1 MGKVSSVYAGLSI
14 LSGRYIVRRIHFT
27 VTAYVSSNESWR
39 KAPTAKTVDSRLI
52 DYVTLHKTELMPKL
66 SRSNSVLP
74 RPTVNLAWDSILAAV
89 LPELHCTSRVYT
101 SVDSTFALHG
111 NYTDDFQLAGSI
123 VVGPSGSRIAFTGD
137 LYSTFLTTKPAAF
150 SDFAMRQLIQSF
162 RKPDTIAKCVS
173 ILISENKELAERYSA
188 FTKGLRS
195 ALYTRSA
202 GALSVSFLKTVPDLY
217 SEVYNIL
224 SDYSTVCP
232 EMFSSMLADPLVI
245 AGGISVEDMSIK
257 ITSDQRKYES
267 LI

>member
-1 MGKVSSVYAGLSI
+1 MGKLSSVYAGLSI

-39 KAPTAKTVDSRLI
+39 KAPNEKTVDSRLI

-101 SVDSTFALHG
+101 SVDSTLALHG
-111 NYTDDFQLAGSI
+111 NYTDELAPLASAI
-123 VVGPSGSRIAFTGD
+123 GPSSSRIAFTGSI
-137 LYSTFLTTKPAAF
+137 YSTFLTTKPAVF
-150 SDFAMRQLIQSF
+150 SEFAMRQLIQTF
-162 RKPDTIAKCVS
+162 RKPDTIVKCVS

-188 FTKGLRS
+188 FTKGLQS

-202 GALSVSFLKTVPDLY
+202 RQLSIAFLKTVPDLY

-245 AGGISVEDMSIK
+245 AGGISVEDVSSK

-267 LI
+267 II

>member
-14 LSGRYIVRRIHFT
+14 LSGRYIVRRIHFI
-27 VTAYVSSNESWR
+27 VTAYVSSHGSWL
-39 KAPTAKTVDSRLI
+39 KAPTAKIVGSRLI
-52 DYVTLHKTELMPKL
+52 DYVTLHKTELMPKFP
-66 SRSNSVLP
+66 RSNSVLP

-101 SVDSTFALHG
+101 SVDSALALHG
-111 NYTDDFQLAGSI
+111 NYTDDFELVESLDIATG
-123 VVGPSGSRIAFTGD
+123 VRLAFTGD
-137 LYSTFLTTKPAAF
+137 IYSTFLTTKPAAF
-150 SDFAMRQLIQSF
+150 SDFAMRQLIHSF

-188 FTKGLRS
+188 FTKGLGS
-195 ALYTRSA
+195 TLYTRSA
-202 GALSVSFLKTVPDLY
+202 GALSISFLKTVPDLY

-232 EMFSSMLADPLVI
+232 EMFSSMLANPLVI
-245 AGGISVEDMSIK
+245 AGGISVEDVSSK